1 MRGPSFVIFR
11 VPVPRV
17 WPGVGLAAAAA
28 LFTACGG
35 GESGTSPSL
44 PSRTGTAQPSVTAS
58 VPSPTRTLPDRST
71 TPAETSPPAETS
83 TPTRTE
89 TTTQTATR
97 TTTQTPTEEPAPAA
111 GSNSSHAEKT
121 TSDATDAPAWLWWLL
136 AAVLVVCAVAIP
148 LLVRARRR
156 RAWDADLA
164 AAEHEVEW
172 FVRVLLPELQQAGS
186 ATEVRG
192 GWGVGEARVAA
203 VEDQLTALAATGR
216 DDAGTARAVAL
227 RDAVRLSRERIRNLA
242 TSGPADISRDLAA
255 VSADLATALGPMPSA
270 ELAESTMSFT

>member
-1 MRGPSFVIFR
+1 M
-11 VPVPRV
+11 PRV
-17 WPGVGLAAAAA
+17 WPGVGLAAAAV

-58 VPSPTRTLPDRST
+58 VPSPTRTLPTRST
-71 TPAETSPPAETS
+71 TPAETSL
-83 TPTRTE
+83 PTRTE
-89 TTTQTATR
+89 TTTETATR

-111 GSNSSHAEKT
+111 GSNSSNAEKP
-121 TSDATDAPAWLWWLL
+121 TSDETDVPAWLWWLL

-156 RAWDADLA
+156 RGWEAELA
-164 AAEHEVEW
+164 AAEREVDW

-192 GWGVGEARVAA
+192 GWGVGEGRVAA
-203 VEDQLTALAATGR
+203 VEDRLTALAATGR
-216 DDAGTARAVAL
+216 DDAGTARAVKL
-227 RDAVRLSRERIRNLA
+227 RDAVRLSRERIGVLA
-242 TSGPADISRDLAA
+242 ASGPVDVSRDLAA
-255 VSADLATALGPMPSA
+255 VAADLTAAIGPMPS
-270 ELAESTMSFT
+270 ET